1 MKRVALLRRRFVGAT
16 LAAVLAAG
24 GCSREGRLDAAPGSG
39 AAAEAHRSFD
49 ERVLAVERYMRE
61 HDASN
66 TAPTALKA
74 ALTAYGR
81 DFDALAARAKGTDP
95 ALAARCVL
103 AAESMRLYA
112 ASLEVAGDDPR
123 ALERAL
129 AAEEKWRR
137 AKGGAASP
145 PTAARR

>member
-1 MKRVALLRRRFVGAT
+1 MKRVDLLRRCLVGVA

-24 GCSREGRLDAAPGSG
+24 GCSREGRRDAPPGSG
-39 AAAEAHRSFD
+39 AAAELQRSFD
-49 ERVLAVERYMRE
+49 GRVLAVERYMRA
-61 HDASN
+61 HDTKN
-66 TAPTALKA
+66 TAPAELKA
-74 ALTAYGR
+74 ALTAFGR
-81 DFDALAARAKGTDP
+81 DFDALASQAKGTDP

-103 AAESMRLYA
+103 AAEGMRLYA
-112 ASLEVAGDDPR
+112 ASLEVAADDPR